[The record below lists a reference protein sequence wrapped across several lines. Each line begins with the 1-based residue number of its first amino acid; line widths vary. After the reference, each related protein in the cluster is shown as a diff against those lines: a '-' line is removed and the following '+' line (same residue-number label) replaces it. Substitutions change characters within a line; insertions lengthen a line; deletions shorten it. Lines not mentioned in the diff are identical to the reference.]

1 MTQHDHDLPA
11 APPQNGRI
19 LDARLHLLDR
29 QLLNGDDDP
38 VGIVDD
44 LELAGIEEDQPI
56 PPGTEPPIV
65 TAILSGHV
73 LATRIFGGQ
82 PPRTRLQRIPW
93 AAVRRVG
100 TVVNL
105 NTTDVPFDSQWLEHW
120 LRNHVIAHIPGG
132 RRAAQ

>member
-73 LATRIFGGQ
+73 LATRIFGASRPGHDCNAFHGLRYAESAPWSTST
-82 PPRTRLQRIPW
+82 PPTCRST
-93 AAVRRVG
+93 ANG
-100 TVVNL
+100 
-105 NTTDVPFDSQWLEHW
+105 
-120 LRNHVIAHIPGG
+120 
-132 RRAAQ
+132 